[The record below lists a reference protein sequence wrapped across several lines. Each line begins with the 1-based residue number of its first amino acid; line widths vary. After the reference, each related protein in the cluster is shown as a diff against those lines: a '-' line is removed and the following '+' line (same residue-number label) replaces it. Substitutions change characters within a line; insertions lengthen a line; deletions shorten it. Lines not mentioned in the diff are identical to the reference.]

1 MIRPTRKCILTL
13 FLLALI
19 ATAPSCAY
27 SESETTSHA
36 APTSA
41 RTTLQAAAKLEVKYV
56 PVQTLDALISNSSHI
71 FIGTYRGKVTVEGV
85 TSWVHDVYDI
95 ERMVKSASP
104 LSDSVFQIISS
115 EKIPVERKP
124 GEKYLV
130 FALMADVVIFSVPI
144 VAYTADFLLNEGC
157 IDLSNESLLRQ
168 YYPFIDDTFVWDPLK
183 SILSSPEIH
192 TVPKDFI
199 ERVKLEAD
207 NADEWVKKADLI
219 IKSTFTVVE
228 VGAEGTFICEVGQDI
243 DILKDS
249 DRKYTIPCQMVLPI
263 KPAEGEEY
271 ILFLQ
276 VTQNNSLLLLSPRA
290 MISRRDR
297 KEWDVAITIISN
309 KIYIF
314 P

>member
-1 MIRPTRKCILTL
+1 MILPTRKCILAF

-27 SESETTSHA
+27 SESETTSHVA
-36 APTSA
+36 STNAHTTSH
-41 RTTLQAAAKLEVKYV
+41 TAAKLEVKYV
-56 PVQTLDALISNSSHI
+56 PVQALDALISNSSHI
-71 FIGTYRGKVTVEGV
+71 FIGTYLGKVAVEGV
-85 TSWVHDVYDI
+85 TSWEHDVFDI
-95 ERMVKSASP
+95 ERMVKSASS
-104 LSDSVFQIISS
+104 LSDSMFQIISS
-115 EKIPVERKP
+115 KKIPVERKP

-130 FALMADVVIFSVPI
+130 FALMADVVVFPVPI

-168 YYPFIDDTFVWDPLK
+168 YYPFIDDTFVQDPLK

-207 NADEWVKKADLI
+207 DAGEWVKKADLI
-219 IKSTFTVVE
+219 IKITFTVVE
-228 VGAEGTFICEVGQDI
+228 AGSEGTFICGVGQDI

-249 DRKYTIPCQMVLPI
+249 DRKYTLPRQMVLPI
-263 KPAEGEEY
+263 KPLVGEEY

-276 VTQNNSLLLLSPRA
+276 ITQNNSLLMLSPRA

-297 KEWDVAITIISN
+297 KEWDVAITIIN
-309 KIYIF
+309 NRIYMIS
-314 P
+314 